1 MRENCLSD
9 ALERWLMNR
18 YFLAMMLV
26 LVFAANIFAQGQTN
40 TRAQAYYHFSKARLL
55 DDQGQA
61 NQAIDEYK
69 KALELEPNNSLIY
82 SEMAESYAR
91 NNKVREA
98 AETANKAIQIDA
110 DNIEAHKLLSTIYL
124 QIIGKANAQQPPSVD
139 TINTAIH
146 EFEEIV
152 RIDPSERQSF
162 LMLGRLYQI
171 KGDRDKATDI
181 YKTFLG
187 IEPGSEEGV
196 TALAKLHMDAGNYK
210 EAVGLLEAFVKRS
223 PESDGA
229 LQTLGEAYSELQE
242 YGKAADAYK
251 RAGELDPDDIE
262 IKKAEAQALF
272 LSDQIDAASA
282 LYQDLVKAEPEDGIA
297 LLRLGQIYRRQMKY
311 DLARQNLQKAAQ
323 AFPDSIETQFNLVL
337 LDRDEGLLQE
347 ALKRANEILKKT
359 EKSNG
364 RYTEAEKQN
373 RRIFLINEAILHQTL
388 GNYNEAVKTFTDVKT
403 LTNEKDGRVDALI
416 IETYRISKN
425 LDKALQYSEQA
436 LAESPN
442 NRQLQIVHADIIS
455 EKGKVDEGIKALQQ
469 MQKGNDEDLDILSAM
484 VGVYQRAKKYGE
496 AQNLLNTAAARFPT
510 EEQVYFLQGSLY
522 EKQKKYNEAEKAFRK
537 ALDLQK
543 DDPGVLN
550 YLGYMFA
557 DQGIHLDEAESMIQ
571 KAVRADP
578 TNGAY
583 LDSLGWV
590 YFKQNRLDL
599 AEQYLKKAL
608 IFVIT
613 DSSIHDHLG
622 EVYFRTK
629 RYDEARNEWNKSL
642 QLATEQEEIDK
653 IKKKLDELRT
663 TKAAKK

>member
-1 MRENCLSD
+1 
-9 ALERWLMNR
+9 
-18 YFLAMMLV
+18 MMLM
-26 LVFAANIFAQGQTN
+26 LVFAANILAQGQTN

-98 AETANKAIQIDA
+98 SETANKAIQIDG

-124 QIIGKANAQQPPSVD
+124 QIIGRANAQQPPSVD

-242 YGKAADAYK
+242 YVKAADAYK
-251 RAGELDPDDIE
+251 RAAELDPDDIE

-496 AQNLLNTAAARFPT
+496 AQNLLNSAAARFPT

-571 KAVRADP
+571 KAVRTDP

-590 YFKQNRLDL
+590 YFRQNRLDL

-613 DSSIHDHLG
+613 DSSIHDHLA

>member
-1 MRENCLSD
+1 
-9 ALERWLMNR
+9 MNR
-18 YFLAMMLV
+18 YFLAMMLM
-26 LVFAANIFAQGQTN
+26 LVFAANILAQGQTN

-251 RAGELDPDDIE
+251 RAAELDPDDIE

-469 MQKGNDEDLDILSAM
+469 MQKGNDEDLDIMSAM

-571 KAVRADP
+571 KAVRTDP

>member
-1 MRENCLSD
+1 
-9 ALERWLMNR
+9 MNR

-98 AETANKAIQIDA
+98 SETANKAIQIDA

-124 QIIGKANAQQPPSVD
+124 QIIGRANAQQPPSVD

-196 TALAKLHMDAGNYK
+196 TALAKPHMDAGNYK

-251 RAGELDPDDIE
+251 RAAELDPDDIE

-272 LSDQIDAASA
+272 LSDQIDAAAA

-416 IETYRISKN
+416 IETHRISKN

-510 EEQVYFLQGSLY
+510 EEQLYFLQGSLS

-571 KAVRADP
+571 KAVRTDP

-613 DSSIHDHLG
+613 DSSIHDHLA

>member
-1 MRENCLSD
+1 
-9 ALERWLMNR
+9 MNR

-26 LVFAANIFAQGQTN
+26 LVFAANILAQGQTN

-61 NQAIDEYK
+61 NQAIDEFK

-242 YGKAADAYK
+242 FGKAADAYK
-251 RAGELDPDDIE
+251 RAAELDPDDIE

-388 GNYNEAVKTFTDVKT
+388 GNYNDAVKTFTDVKT

-537 ALDLQK
+537 ALDLHK

-571 KAVRADP
+571 KAVRTDP

-590 YFKQNRLDL
+590 YFRQNRLDL

-613 DSSIHDHLG
+613 DSSIHDHLA